1 MEEKRQINKGF
12 IVRSEH
18 SKIAKA
24 NSNNYIKRQAE
35 ARKDIEVAKKRMFEK
50 VKWFDNKNILDSNK
64 SDG

>member
-1 MEEKRQINKGF
+1 MEEKRQINKDF

-50 VKWFDNKNILDSNK
+50 VK
-64 SDG
+64 